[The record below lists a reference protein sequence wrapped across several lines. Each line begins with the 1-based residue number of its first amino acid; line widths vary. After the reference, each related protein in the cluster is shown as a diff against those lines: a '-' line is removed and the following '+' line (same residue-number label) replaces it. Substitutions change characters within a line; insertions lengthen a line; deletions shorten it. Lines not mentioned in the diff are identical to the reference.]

1 MSLRIIFLNT
11 LLCCELDR
19 RNKMLKLEFEGITY
33 PYICESVEG
42 FEVFITLIPEPTGDY
57 FKAKID
63 SCGGY
68 NILDF
73 VAKEDVKIIA
83 T

>member
-1 MSLRIIFLNT
+1 MLRT
-11 LLCCELDR
+11 DR
-19 RNKMLKLEFEGITY
+19 GGKMLRLEFEGVAY
-33 PYICESVEG
+33 PYVCESVEG

-63 SCGGY
+63 SCGRY
-68 NILDF
+68 DILDF